1 MARTTTGVDVGCS
14 TAIAIRGQF
23 KGGTFKV
30 SDFTADQVQ
39 SPDVATAW
47 GGFAQGFKMGTACIG
62 LTGRDMNL
70 RYVRVPRVPDW
81 QLRKL
86 MRFEVEDVGGQSGQE
101 VASDFNLL
109 PELPEI
115 DGEDVVVLA
124 MAKESLLEEHSAGL
138 AAAGG
143 KIDSF
148 SPNALALYNA
158 WLRFGVIEGD
168 TVMVANIGAEN
179 TDVIICR
186 GPDLI
191 FARNLSGGSK
201 LFDQAISQRYDVSE
215 KKGEEVKIQYATLEP
230 GARYED
236 SNQ

>member
-1 MARTTTGVDVGCS
+1 MARTTTGIDVGCT

-30 SDFTADQVQ
+30 SDFSADPVE
-39 SPDVATAW
+39 SPDIAKAW
-47 GGFAQGFKMGTACIG
+47 SALGRGFKLGQCCIG

-124 MAKESLLEEHSAGL
+124 MAKESLLDEHAEGL
-138 AAAGG
+138 AKAGG

-168 TVMVANIGAEN
+168 TVMVANIGSEN

-191 FARNLSGGSK
+191 FARNLSRGSK
-201 LFDQAISQRYDVSE
+201 LFDPALAQRFGV
-215 KKGEEVKIQYATLEP
+215 
-230 GARYED
+230 
-236 SNQ
+236 